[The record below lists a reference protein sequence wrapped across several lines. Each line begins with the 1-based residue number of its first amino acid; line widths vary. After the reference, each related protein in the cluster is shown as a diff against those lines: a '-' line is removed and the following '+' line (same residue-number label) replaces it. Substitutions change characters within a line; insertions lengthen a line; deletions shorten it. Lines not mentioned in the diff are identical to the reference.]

1 MSYPNQIAAF
11 AMATDDLRRIDRKV
25 SHQRLVKDEV
35 LFKQGRDRDAELRE
49 ALKKMESSFSPAKP
63 VPEKVG

>member
-1 MSYPNQIAAF
+1 MSYSSQIAAF

-35 LFKQGRDRDAELRE
+35 LFKPGRDRNSELRE
-49 ALKKMESSFSPAKP
+49 ALKKMESAFSPSKP
-63 VPEKVG
+63 TPEKAD